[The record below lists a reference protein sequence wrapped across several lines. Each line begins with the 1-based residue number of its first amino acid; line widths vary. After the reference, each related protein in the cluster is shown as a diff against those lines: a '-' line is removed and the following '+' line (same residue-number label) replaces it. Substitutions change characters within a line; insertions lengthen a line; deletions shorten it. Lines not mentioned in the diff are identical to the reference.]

1 MKRLAALLVVV
12 LLCALPVAVAQG
24 PGTPTPEVEVL
35 SWNAETGE
43 LHVVIRMP
51 QATATATPVPVAT
64 ETPSATPTSTPTAT
78 LTPSATPTATSTPER
93 VCMGTVRAT
102 PSLNIRNA
110 PNASATAIA
119 KAQPGTRWQLFE
131 VEYLGNDEWVRVE
144 LADGRRAWMAA
155 YYAGQTYVEYDS
167 SAGCALVRWG
177 DSSNPFVTD
186 TPAGP
191 STTPSIT
198 PTPSATHTP
207 APFVTPTPEVM
218 GVGWT
223 TMYGYDPAL
232 YEVGESLR
240 GKGYA
245 PAIVLTSNASESCAW
260 AARNWQV
267 VVRPWYA
274 LGLADG
280 PDLSLTPEASAR
292 ARVRDLEG
300 YVGLLCADSA
310 NVTVQLTNEVTF
322 PSAAYLNRWILEA
335 CKQCEARGWTCAP
348 IAFSVGTPELDW
360 MPTLRPAL
368 AALHEGDHALIYH
381 AYGFERDGMLC
392 DLAAVWTVWR
402 VRLLRLAAGDVPW
415 PRVVAGEVARGA
427 GDVAPVVSDAACFV
441 QHADG
446 LYSSVNLWY
455 SGGDSAWSGARW
467 FGDAMRELV
476 RVL

>member
-1 MKRLAALLVVV
+1 MKRLVVLLALV

-51 QATATATPVPVAT
+51 QATATATPGPVAT

-144 LADGRRAWMAA
+144 LADGRAAWMAA
-155 YYAGQTYVEYDS
+155 YYAGQTYVEYDN
-167 SAGCALVRWG
+167 SADCALVRWG

-191 STTPSIT
+191 SATPSIT

-207 APFVTPTPEVM
+207 APFVTPTPETM

-223 TMYGYDPAL
+223 TMFGYDPAL

-240 GKGYA
+240 EKGYV

-274 LGLADG
+274 LGLGDA

-300 YVGLLCADSA
+300 YVRLLCADSQ
-310 NVTVQLTNEVTF
+310 NVMVQLTNEVVW
-322 PSAAYLNRWILEA
+322 PSAEIGRAH
-335 CKQCEARGWTCAP
+335 
-348 IAFSVGTPELDW
+348 V
-360 MPTLRPAL
+360 
-368 AALHEGDHALIYH
+368 
-381 AYGFERDGMLC
+381 
-392 DLAAVWTVWR
+392 
-402 VRLLRLAAGDVPW
+402 
-415 PRVVAGEVARGA
+415 
-427 GDVAPVVSDAACFV
+427 
-441 QHADG
+441 
-446 LYSSVNLWY
+446 
-455 SGGDSAWSGARW
+455 
-467 FGDAMRELV
+467 
-476 RVL
+476 